1 MNIIL
6 PDHHKGL
13 NFLKGTWDLKKE
25 NPDLENFFDISNE
38 ALNSTKSK
46 SLKIT
51 MPPFTI
57 DTQLSVGKFM
67 KNVSMYLYE
76 YLYLNTKYTISFS
89 NE

>member
-1 MNIIL
+1 MFYFQNDRFQMNIIL

-25 NPDLENFFDISNE
+25 NPNLENLFDLSNE
-38 ALNSTKSK
+38 ALNSTRSK

-57 DTQLSVGKFM
+57 DTQMSVGKFM
-67 KNVSMYLYE
+67 KNVS
-76 YLYLNTKYTISFS
+76 TKT
-89 NE
+89 

>member
-25 NPDLENFFDISNE
+25 RPDLDNLFDLSNE
-38 ALNSTKSK
+38 ALNSTRSK

-57 DTQLSVGKFM
+57 DTQLSVGRFM
-67 KNVSMYLYE
+67 KNVSICTIYLHNSTVFIF
-76 YLYLNTKYTISFS
+76 LS

>member
-6 PDHHKGL
+6 PNHHKGL
-13 NFLKGTWDLKKE
+13 NFLLATWNRRKD
-25 NPDLENFFDISNE
+25 NPDLENLFDLSNT
-38 ALNSTKSK
+38 ALNSTKNK

-67 KNVSMYLYE
+67 KNVSTM
-76 YLYLNTKYTISFS
+76 
-89 NE
+89 